1 MKVIKEFPRYPH
13 LMRTYT
19 SYEDLG
25 RVIYRS
31 RSYVN
36 NCLNGRRDFT
46 RPEKIAILVDM
57 GLDPNQENLDE
68 IFGNRPEVSSCI
80 A

>member
-1 MKVIKEFPRYPH
+1 MKIIKTYPRYPQIS
-13 LMRTYT
+13 RFYS

-57 GLDPNQENLDE
+57 GIEPTEYNIDDV
-68 IFGNRPEVSSCI
+68 FGKRPEV

>member
-1 MKVIKEFPRYPH
+1 MKIIKEFPRYP
-13 LMRTYT
+13 LIMRTYQ

-25 RVIYRS
+25 RVIFRS

-46 RPEKIAILVDM
+46 RPEKLAILIDL
-57 GLDPNQENLDE
+57 GYDPTPENYE
-68 IFGNRPEVSSCI
+68 KIFGTVPEVV